1 MPDNPLHAQHYADQ
15 ASFVRAAVTDSS
27 RIAECTY
34 CLRVSAADIAKVICP
49 GQFMMVRIDSLND
62 PLIGRA
68 FAMYQVI
75 GDEPS
80 LRDELEFAFI
90 AKGKMTTR
98 LAELAVG
105 ATVEIWGPLGNGFD
119 TEPCEH
125 LIMAAGGIG
134 QTPFLALGRE
144 ALGLQQFGSRT
155 KGYAKRA
162 TLVYGVRNKAMIA
175 GEKQFIDAGIELDI
189 CTDDGSRG
197 YHGLVPD
204 RVNELLACQ
213 DAGQASDQSRR
224 VVCCGPEPMM
234 QRTAEV
240 CHEAGVACSVSLET
254 PMACGIGICFS
265 CVAKVKLLDGSW
277 DYKRTC
283 VDGPVFDSQR
293 IVW

>member
-1 MPDNPLHAQHYADQ
+1 MTDNPLHAKHYADQ
-15 ASFVRAAVTDSS
+15 ASFVRAAVTKSN
-27 RIAECTY
+27 RIAEHTY
-34 CLRVSAADIAKVICP
+34 CLRVSAAEIAKTVCP
-49 GQFMMVRIDSLND
+49 GQFMMVRIDGHND

-68 FAMYQVI
+68 FAMYQVL
-75 GDEPS
+75 GDDPASRE
-80 LRDELEFAFI
+80 ELEFAFI

-98 LAELAVG
+98 LAQLSPG
-105 ATVEIWGPLGNGFD
+105 AKLEIWGPLGCGFNAD
-119 TEPCEH
+119 PCDH

-144 ALGLQQFGSRT
+144 ALGRQKFGSRAN
-155 KGYAKRA
+155 GYAKRV
-162 TLVYGVRNKAMIA
+162 TLVYGVRNEAMIA
-175 GEKQFIDAGIELDI
+175 GESEFTDAGIELDI

-204 RVNELLACQ
+204 RLNELLAKLATEQ
-213 DAGQASDQSRR
+213 TSGQTTR

-240 CHEAGVACSVSLET
+240 CHATGTACSVSLET

-265 CVAKVKLLDGSW
+265 CVAKVKLSDGSW

-283 VDGPVFDSQR
+283 VDGPVFDSQQ